1 MLARPSMT
9 RLFQTSRA
17 LSATMLDLL
26 VGSLL
31 GVMISVAAA
40 LFVTGTRFF
49 SQLQLFGQELSFT
62 FAGLDIHPTIFFTL
76 GLAAVSLRAVR
87 SLFDL
92 DRWHGPADTIYA
104 AHSTKEEIDFKRG
117 IGSTLAAF
125 VSAAGGASVGQ
136 YGPLVHFGATLGS
149 AIRWLLRGR
158 LQSDIVISCGVAA
171 AISAGFD
178 APLAGI
184 LFAHEAII
192 RHFSFRAL
200 GSIATSSVAA
210 SAMTNYVFSPPRMM
224 PVTLPDIDQLHQ
236 LILPLLA
243 SGIWFGMI
251 AVLFMNTLRSLTAY
265 GQSNGAG
272 WEKNVLRALLI
283 TGVIGAVLPQVTG
296 LGAGTILNIVA
307 GHFDIALLLAILAG
321 KLLATCVCLG
331 LGFFGG
337 VFSPAL
343 VMGAAAGGVSAYVFA
358 QLGLPG
364 LAPAMVLAGMAA
376 VAASIVGAP
385 ISTVLIVLE
394 LTGSYDFALAALVAV
409 VCSVL
414 TSNVLFGH
422 SFFDRQLLGRGI
434 DIATGRWRLNA
445 QEVPVSSFVVQN
457 FIRLNATDS
466 IPDAIAA
473 MQHAKQ
479 TEAYCVAPD
488 GQFLGKVHL
497 LDLMAARSEDRVA
510 HHALNNTIKL
520 WHDDTLLTAIDVA
533 RQFVGESIP
542 AIDRTS
548 GILTGVLRESDIFN
562 AYAAVEHNIHE
573 LENK

>member
-1 MLARPSMT
+1 MLARSSMT
-9 RLFQTSRA
+9 RMLQTSRA

-26 VGSLL
+26 VGSVL
-31 GVMISVAAA
+31 GVLVSVAAA
-40 LFVTGTRFF
+40 LFVAGTRFF
-49 SQLQLFGQELSFT
+49 SQQQLFWQGFH
-62 FAGLDIHPTIFFTL
+62 FNIGGLDVYPAIFVTL
-76 GLAAVSLRAVR
+76 GLAALGVAVIR
-87 SLFDL
+87 KVFAL

-104 AHSTKEEIDFKRG
+104 AHSTQVEIDVKRG

-136 YGPLVHFGATLGS
+136 YGPLVHFGATLGTG
-149 AIRWLLRGR
+149 IRRLLRGK
-158 LQSDIVISCGVAA
+158 LQSDVVISCGVAA

-210 SAMTNYVFSPPRMM
+210 SAMTNYVFAPPRMM
-224 PVTLPDIDQLHQ
+224 PMALPEIDQLH
-236 LILPLLA
+236 LLLLPLLA
-243 SGIWFGMI
+243 SGIWFGMV

-307 GHFDIALLLAILAG
+307 GQFDITLLLAILAG
-321 KLLATCVCLG
+321 KILASCVSLG

-385 ISTVLIVLE
+385 IATVLIILE

-414 TSNVLFGH
+414 TSNILFGH

-445 QEVPVSSFVVQN
+445 QEVQVSSFLHQN
-457 FIRLNATDS
+457 YIVLKASHTVAE
-466 IPDAIAA
+466 AIA
-473 MQHAKQ
+473 MLQRGNQ
-479 TEAYCVAPD
+479 TEAYCVAPL
-488 GQFLGKVHL
+488 GGFRGKVHL
-497 LDLMAARSEDRVA
+497 LDLIAASGEARVGRF
-510 HHALNNTIKL
+510 ALRNTIKL

-542 AIDRTS
+542 VIDRAS
-548 GILTGVLRESDIFN
+548 GALTGVLRESDIFD
-562 AYAAVEHNIHE
+562 AYAKVERNIHE